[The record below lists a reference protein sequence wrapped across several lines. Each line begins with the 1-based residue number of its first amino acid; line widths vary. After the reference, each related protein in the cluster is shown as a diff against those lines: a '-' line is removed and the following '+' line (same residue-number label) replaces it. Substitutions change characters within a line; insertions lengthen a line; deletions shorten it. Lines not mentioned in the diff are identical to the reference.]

1 MTNSE
6 KNSMNKIAAEYAAKQ
21 MNRRAALSTA
31 GKAAAGIAAIAVIG
45 GAAYAMSNQGAA
57 PAASPVTVTQTQNM
71 EKTISETITSENFH
85 DDFIKNSNYVGEVL
99 TIYSGRGENL
109 VGPLI
114 QKFQD
119 DTGVEVQI
127 KYAKTSQLALTIL
140 EEKDRSP
147 ADLFYAQDAG
157 ALGLLSA
164 NNLNAKISDNLLNK
178 IDSKFVSSK
187 SDWIGVTGRAR
198 TIDYNINLVNES
210 DLPQTIWDLLDS
222 KWEGKVGWA
231 PTNGSFQAF
240 VTALR
245 LVEGEDKA
253 LDWLVGMKNNDA
265 QVYPKN
271 TPIVDALGREEI
283 SLGLVN
289 NYYLHRFL
297 ADDPD
302 FPVAHHYTND
312 VGSMIN
318 IAGISILQSS
328 KQHVISEYFINY
340 LLSEQSQLYF
350 TTNTF
355 EYPLVQGV
363 EVQGPQKPLS
373 ELNSPNI
380 DLSKLE
386 DLKNTI
392 ALLNQAELL

>member
-1 MTNSE
+1 
-6 KNSMNKIAAEYAAKQ
+6 MNNYLNKKI
-21 MNRRAALSTA
+21 NRRDALSTA
-31 GKAAAGIAAIAVIG
+31 GKAAAGIAAIADIG

-57 PAASPVTVTQTQNM
+57 PASPVTVTQTQNI
-71 EKTISETITSENFH
+71 EKTITETIDSEHSH
-85 DDFIKNSNYVGEVL
+85 DVFTKNPNYVGEVL
-99 TIYSGRGENL
+99 TIYSGRGESL
-109 VGPLI
+109 IGPLI

-119 DTGVEVQI
+119 DTGVEVQV

-178 IDSKFVSSK
+178 IPSKFVSNK

-198 TIDYNINLVNES
+198 TVDYNINLVNES

-222 KWEGKVGWA
+222 KWAGKVGWA

-297 ADDPD
+297 ADDPE

-318 IAGISILQSS
+318 IAGISILKSS
-328 KQHVISEYFINY
+328 KQHVISEYFTNY

-350 TTNTF
+350 ATETF
-355 EYPLVQGV
+355 EYPLVKDI

-373 ELNSPNI
+373 ELNSPDI

-386 DLKNTI
+386 DLQNTI
-392 ALLNQAELL
+392 ALLNKAELL